1 MLQTNGISAT
11 TTPTSPPATLTAL
24 VDALRPDIAAVLNRA
39 LAGEDISVAD
49 GELLFGVAGPEFTA
63 LTLTADELR
72 RRTAGD
78 LVTYV
83 VNRNINFTNVCI
95 KRCGFCA
102 FSRDFREEEGYFLP
116 VNEIIRRAKEARDY
130 GATEVCIQAG
140 LPPQM
145 EGDLY
150 IKLCAAIK
158 EELPEMHI
166 HGFSPEEVLYGS
178 VRSRCSIRDYLQG
191 LKDAGVGSLPG
202 TSAEVLDQSLR
213 DRISPGRITVAQWLE
228 VITTA
233 HDLDIP
239 TTSTVMFG
247 HLETNAQ
254 LVRHIALLR
263 EIQQST
269 GGFTEFVPLSFV
281 SSEAPMYLK
290 GTVDG
295 VRSGPTGMDVIKVH
309 AIARIML
316 NNWIPNIQASW
327 VKEGSRMSQLLLTA
341 GVNDLGGTLINE
353 SISTSAGAMHGQ
365 LMRPAEF
372 RGMIREAGRTPAER
386 YTTYDIRRI
395 YGEADE
401 ALDALDLVG
410 DNVEEIFGSYNRLVQ
425 MEDYRFEHPR
435 SQRERAAAPVVAPA
449 VAPAAPNSAGSG
461 AD

>member
-1 MLQTNGISAT
+1 MPAT
-11 TTPTSPPATLTAL
+11 IDRESTFDKDTPATLTAL
-24 VDALRPDIAAVLNRA
+24 VKGLRPEIGDALNRA
-39 LAGEDISVAD
+39 LAGADITIAEA
-49 GELLFGVAGPEFTA
+49 ELLFATDGPEFLAT
-63 LTLTADELR
+63 TMVADELR
-72 RRTAGD
+72 RRSVGD

-83 VNRNINFTNVCI
+83 VNRNVNFTNVCI

-116 VNEIIRRAKEARDY
+116 VSEIIRRAKEAQDY

-150 IKLCAAIK
+150 IRLCEAIK
-158 EELPEMHI
+158 EELPDMHV

-178 VRSRCSIRDYLQG
+178 IRSRCSIREYLQG

-202 TSAEVLDQSLR
+202 TSAEVLDQELR
-213 DRISPGRITVAQWLE
+213 DIISPGRITVDQWIE

-233 HDLDIP
+233 HDLGIP

-247 HLETNAQ
+247 HRETNAQ
-254 LVRHIALLR
+254 IVRHIALLR
-263 EIQQST
+263 DIQQST

-281 SSEAPMYLK
+281 ASEAPMYFK
-290 GTVDG
+290 QTVAD
-295 VRSGPTGMDVIKVH
+295 VRSGPSGMDVVKVH

-365 LMRPAEF
+365 LMRPGEF

-386 YTTYDIRRI
+386 YTTYGLRRI

-401 ALDALDLVG
+401 ALDPLDLVG
-410 DNVEEIFGSYNRLVQ
+410 DNVEEIFGSYNQLVQ
-425 MEDYRFEHPR
+425 MDSYRFEHPR
-435 SQRERAAAPVVAPA
+435 TQRERTAAEAR
-449 VAPAAPNSAGSG
+449 
-461 AD
+461 

>member
-1 MLQTNGISAT
+1 MPAT
-11 TTPTSPPATLTAL
+11 IDNDAPATLTAL
-24 VDALRPDIAAVLNRA
+24 VNGLRPEVASVLNRA
-39 LAGEDISVAD
+39 LAGADITAAD
-49 GELLFGVAGPEFTA
+49 GELLFAAAGPEFAATM
-63 LTLTADELR
+63 LVADELR
-72 RRTAGD
+72 RRAVGD

-102 FSRDFREEEGYFLP
+102 FSRDFRAEEGYFLP
-116 VNEIIRRAKEARDY
+116 VNEIIRRAKEAQDY

-150 IKLCAAIK
+150 IRLCAAIK
-158 EELPEMHI
+158 EELPDMHI

-178 VRSRCSIRDYLQG
+178 VRSRCSIREYLQG

-202 TSAEVLDQSLR
+202 TSAEVLDQELR

-233 HDLDIP
+233 HDLGIP

-254 LVRHIALLR
+254 IVRHIALLR

-295 VRSGPTGMDVIKVH
+295 VRAGPSGMDVIKVH

-365 LMRPAEF
+365 LMRPGEF

-386 YTTYDIRRI
+386 YTTYGLRRI
-395 YGEADE
+395 YGAADE
-401 ALDALDLVG
+401 AQDALDLVG

-425 MEDYRFEHPR
+425 MADYRFERPR
-435 SQRERAAAPVVAPA
+435 ARRERAAAARP
-449 VAPAAPNSAGSG
+449 G
-461 AD
+461 